1 MDGSGGLPPPHLN
14 YGILQKR
21 LAFRQEESVSVAATL
36 KAIGPPRIPP
46 RRLHCHRGASV
57 VTARNAAPAWM
68 RIEGIWAA
76 DVGVFRERRH
86 RGRHMAN
93 PRITNAPPWVAG
105 RSQFVNSK
113 GRGHPAPQMDV
124 KPFGADSRYRNP
136 YPLLVTATPGTYDR
150 LCSPLQSCS
159 SMGKPLSSV
168 PQPTRAERMQ
178 ALRDAPPFSI
188 SGLSTLANSLQ
199 IPCSLLKIPC

>member
-68 RIEGIWAA
+68 RVEGIWAA

-86 RGRHMAN
+86 RGRHMAT
-93 PRITNAPPWVAG
+93 PRITNAHRGWRGVRSSSILGVEDILLPRWMSSRSAQIPVIGTHTHCSSLQRRARMTGCAARCRVARQWG
-105 RSQFVNSK
+105 
-113 GRGHPAPQMDV
+113 
-124 KPFGADSRYRNP
+124 SRYHRYLSRLGQSGCKRCGTP
-136 YPLLVTATPGTYDR
+136 RLFLSLVYR
-150 LCSPLQSCS
+150 H
-159 SMGKPLSSV
+159 
-168 PQPTRAERMQ
+168 
-178 ALRDAPPFSI
+178 
-188 SGLSTLANSLQ
+188 
-199 IPCSLLKIPC
+199 